1 MKKKLI
7 GSGSLIEL
15 YPIATIQM
23 SLDTLFG
30 RGFTAVLQN
39 KKKNL
44 PLATVPATT
53 ATPATPATTVPATTT
68 TSATG
73 KLLVDTKNWAFF
85 YKQGEKKVLKWKVPD
100 DNNTLRKHIFNSE
113 PVIEEIQEYKKNL
126 KGSILDSYK
135 GGILKFIDCCIYFS
149 QGDAS
154 WEKIKIDCESIEGK
168 SFKENYND
176 PSDEFIHQ
184 EEINFLTKLQSEGG
198 RKRVNQIRTKKSKK
212 RANKK
217 SIRLM
222 KKNRKVKRSIN
233 KFSKNLSG
241 GSPAVW
247 KDLLKLSVLP
257 SIPKTG
263 GRKKSSKV
271 YKPLGYKKANKLMK
285 NIKKSI
291 KKIRG

>member
-1 MKKKLI
+1 M
-7 GSGSLIEL
+7 
-15 YPIATIQM
+15 
-23 SLDTLFG
+23 
-30 RGFTAVLQN
+30 
-39 KKKNL
+39 
-44 PLATVPATT
+44 
-53 ATPATPATTVPATTT
+53 
-68 TSATG
+68 
-73 KLLVDTKNWAFF
+73 
-85 YKQGEKKVLKWKVPD
+85 PD
-100 DNNTLRKHIFNSE
+100 DKDKGYYDITLRKHIFNRK
-113 PVIEEIQEYKKNL
+113 PDIKEIQDYKENL
-126 KGSILDSYK
+126 NDKILDVYK
-135 GGILKFIDCCIYFS
+135 GGILKFINCCIYFS
-149 QGDAS
+149 QGRAPTSCGYIDGISYKYEYNEPNDEDINQAESKLEAWLTAS
-154 WEKIKIDCESIEGK
+154 ATTAGKRRES
-168 SFKENYND
+168 
-176 PSDEFIHQ
+176 
-184 EEINFLTKLQSEGG
+184 
-198 RKRVNQIRTKKSKK
+198 KKSKK

-291 KKIRG
+291 KKFRG

>member
-1 MKKKLI
+1 M
-7 GSGSLIEL
+7 
-15 YPIATIQM
+15 
-23 SLDTLFG
+23 
-30 RGFTAVLQN
+30 
-39 KKKNL
+39 
-44 PLATVPATT
+44 
-53 ATPATPATTVPATTT
+53 
-68 TSATG
+68 
-73 KLLVDTKNWAFF
+73 
-85 YKQGEKKVLKWKVPD
+85 PD
-100 DNNTLRKHIFNSE
+100 DNNTLRKHIFNRN
-113 PVIEEIQEYKKNL
+113 PDIKEILDYKENL
-126 KGSILDSYK
+126 NDSILDFYK

-149 QGDAS
+149 QGDARWKES
-154 WEKIKIDCESIEGK
+154 KIDCEYIEGK

-176 PSDEFIHQ
+176 PSDE
-184 EEINFLTKLQSEGG
+184 TKSQSEGEGG
-198 RKRVNQIRTKKSKK
+198 RKRFNQIRTKKSKK
-212 RANKK
+212 RTNKK

-291 KKIRG
+291 KKIRVQTPKKYFGNY